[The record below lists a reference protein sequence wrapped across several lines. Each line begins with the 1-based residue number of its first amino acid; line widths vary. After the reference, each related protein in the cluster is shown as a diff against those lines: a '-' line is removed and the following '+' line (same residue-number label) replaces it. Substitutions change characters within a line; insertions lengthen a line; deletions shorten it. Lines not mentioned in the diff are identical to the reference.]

1 MPASYTIDLC
11 SAFSPGVRRAF
22 VTRNAVQFGMA
33 RMFAAHAESAHQL
46 VRVFRDTGAALDW
59 LTESSRGAQA
69 TKDLL

>member
-1 MPASYTIDLC
+1 
-11 SAFSPGVRRAF
+11 
-22 VTRNAVQFGMA
+22 
-33 RMFAAHAESAHQL
+33 MFAAHAESAHQL